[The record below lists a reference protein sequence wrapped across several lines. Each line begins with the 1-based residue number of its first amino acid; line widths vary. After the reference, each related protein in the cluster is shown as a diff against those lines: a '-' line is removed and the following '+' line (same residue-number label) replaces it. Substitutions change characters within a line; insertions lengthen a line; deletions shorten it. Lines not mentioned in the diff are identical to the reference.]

1 MRTLW
6 AAAIVLVVI
15 TAVPLFAVLRAWHEG
30 ESIPPWVLT
39 ILSVFLGIL
48 TGVLVEA
55 ARLDVAGCTP

>member
-6 AAAIVLVVI
+6 AAAIVLVVV
-15 TAVPLFAVLRAWHEG
+15 TAVPLLAVFRAWHEG
-30 ESIPPWVLT
+30 EPIPPWCVTL
-39 ILSVFLGIL
+39 LSVFLGIL